1 MIWHILLGGL
11 AGFLACKIMRG
22 RGYGILVD
30 ILLGLAGS
38 WVGDFVF
45 SHFHVYYMGYFLTS
59 LIGAIILVVLGRIIS
74 SL

>member
-11 AGFLACKIMRG
+11 AGFLAGKIMRG

-38 WVGDFVF
+38 WVGDMVF
-45 SHFHVYYMGYFLTS
+45 MHFHVYYMGYFLTS
-59 LIGAIILVVLGRIIS
+59 LVGAIILVVIGRIIS